1 MRDELAG
8 EVLFMIS
15 LMFKHRDG
23 LSSIVCTCNP
33 NQTHCDQHI
42 EPTLSSLLPS
52 EQHPSSKHKAI
63 SKNLH
68 HHQRNK
74 QPSIHT
80 PPNTRSQSRL
90 TIHALSRL
98 THILSKLA
106 KHVPSGIILTHEQPA
121 VVPAIRRAA
130 AHARR
135 VLPHQLREVA
145 DVCGE
150 LLLLVVVVVLLVGP
164 GVDCKGW

>member
-90 TIHALSRL
+90 TIHRWMNWMGADERNGRTRSDLHSCERRL
-98 THILSKLA
+98 RGRCSI
-106 KHVPSGIILTHEQPA
+106 
-121 VVPAIRRAA
+121 
-130 AHARR
+130 
-135 VLPHQLREVA
+135 
-145 DVCGE
+145 
-150 LLLLVVVVVLLVGP
+150 
-164 GVDCKGW
+164 